1 MGDESVKVN
10 EIFYSIEG
18 EGIRQGYPCVFLRLA
33 GCNLN
38 CSYCDTGYA
47 KHLSQGTEMSEEAVL
62 KEVLSYDCPRVT
74 ITGGEPLLSLS
85 EELLAGLWDEG
96 VEVNIETNGSLDPR
110 PFMMSNV
117 IITMDYKLPSSGM
130 EGEMNE
136 DYIDELRGKDVLKF
150 VAGSAEDLER
160 AKEIIEDH
168 NLSGWSNIFFSPVF
182 GRIHPQRIAT
192 FLKENNIDARLQLQI
207 HKIIWDSNTRG
218 V

>member
-1 MGDESVKVN
+1 MKVN

-18 EGIRQGYPCVFLRLA
+18 EGIRQGYPCVFVRLA

-47 KHLSQGTEMSEEAVL
+47 KHLSQGQEMSTEAVL
-62 KEVLSYDCPRVT
+62 ESILSYDCPRVT
-74 ITGGEPLLSLS
+74 ITGGEPLIGLS
-85 EELLAGLWDEG
+85 EDLMAVLWDEG
-96 VEVNIETNGSLDPR
+96 FEVNIETNGSIDPT
-110 PFMMSNV
+110 PYMMTNV

-130 EGEMNE
+130 EKEMNE
-136 DYIDELRGKDVLKF
+136 GLIDKLRRCDVLKF
-150 VAGSAEDLER
+150 VVGTVEDMER

-168 NLSGWSNIFFSPVF
+168 KLEGDSNVFFSPVF
-182 GRIHPQRIAT
+182 GKIHPQRIAT
-192 FLKENNIDARLQLQI
+192 FLKENNLDARLQLQI